1 MKALFLT
8 FIDGNLME
16 IDTFSRCGGSDLNA
30 TAKAILEDYRYDYFC
45 HELRC
50 GIYIVTGTRL
60 AFAGEEVMEGLT
72 DED

>member
-16 IDTFSRCGGSDLNA
+16 IDTYSRHGLVDLNA

-50 GIYIVTGTRL
+50 SIYIIAGTRL